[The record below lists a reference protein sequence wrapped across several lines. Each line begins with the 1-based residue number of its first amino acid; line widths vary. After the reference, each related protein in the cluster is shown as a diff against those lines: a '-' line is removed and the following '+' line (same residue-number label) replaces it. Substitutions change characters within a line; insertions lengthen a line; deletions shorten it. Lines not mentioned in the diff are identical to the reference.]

1 MIVHLSHLTFMKFG
15 ICNEVFEGWSIDD
28 SIRFVAETGYD
39 AIEIAPFTLA
49 QYVTEVSFSERDRI
63 RKLANDNGIMVSA
76 IHWVLIKTEGLY
88 MTHTDP
94 VIRQK
99 TSDYFCDLV
108 DFCSDLGAGKIVVG
122 SPKLRNLLPGVSFE
136 QAWDLAKETFMP
148 AIKRAEDKGVTIC
161 FEPLAPSE
169 TDFINTAEQAIEFV
183 GQCDSSSFKIILDVK
198 AMCSELKSIPEIIK
212 DSHPNFA
219 YFHCNDAN
227 LKGPGFGEVDFLPIF
242 KSLKEVNY
250 NGFASVEVFDFEEGP
265 KRIAQD
271 SLRYMKE
278 VLANCE

>member
-1 MIVHLSHLTFMKFG
+1 MKFG

-49 QYVTEVSFSERDRI
+49 QYVTQVPISERDRI
-63 RKLANDNGIMVSA
+63 RKLAVDNGIVISA

-94 VIRQK
+94 VIRQR
-99 TSDYFCDLV
+99 TSDYFCELV
-108 DFCSDLGAGKIVVG
+108 DFCSDLGAEKIVVG

-136 QAWDLAKETFMP
+136 QALELARETFMP
-148 AIKRAEDKGVTIC
+148 AVKHAEDKKVTIC

-169 TDFINTAEQAIEFV
+169 TDFINTAEEATNFV
-183 GQCDSSSFKIILDVK
+183 GQFDSDSFKIILDVK

-242 KSLKEVNY
+242 KALKEVKY
-250 NGFASVEVFDFEEGP
+250 NGFASVEVFDFEEGAE
-265 KRIAQD
+265 KISKD
-271 SLRYMKE
+271 SLNYMKE
-278 VLANCE
+278 VLSQCE